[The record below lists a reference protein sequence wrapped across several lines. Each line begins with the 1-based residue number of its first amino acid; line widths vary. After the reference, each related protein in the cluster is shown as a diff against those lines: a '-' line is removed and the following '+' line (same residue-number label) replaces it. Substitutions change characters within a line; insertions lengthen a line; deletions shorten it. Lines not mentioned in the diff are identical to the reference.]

1 MFQFTRFAFY
11 TYVFSVKY
19 FKRSGLPHSEIH
31 GSKGVGAYPWLIA
44 ACYVLH
50 RLSMPRHPSYALRH
64 LIFKRAEKKF
74 AYFSTHLMK
83 LIFSFLLSINLVGY
97 IFTIYKNNLL
107 TEIRKTFYMVG
118 RGRFELPT
126 SRLSSARS
134 NQLSYR
140 PRSLIWWR
148 WSGSNW
154 RPPACK
160 AGALPTEL
168 HPHYLHNI
176 RFKSIT
182 KKEKTWFSLTY
193 FFIYKKGLVGD
204 ESTQYI

>member
-1 MFQFTRFAFY
+1 MISFPLVTEMFQFTRFAFY

-107 TEIRKTFYMVG
+107 TEIRKTF
-118 RGRFELPT
+118 
-126 SRLSSARS
+126 
-134 NQLSYR
+134 
-140 PRSLIWWR
+140 
-148 WSGSNW
+148 
-154 RPPACK
+154 
-160 AGALPTEL
+160 
-168 HPHYLHNI
+168 
-176 RFKSIT
+176 
-182 KKEKTWFSLTY
+182 
-193 FFIYKKGLVGD
+193 
-204 ESTQYI
+204 